1 MAIENGYDV
10 VIIGGGPA
18 GASAGIYAARRRLK
32 TIIFEKG
39 LIGGAI
45 NTASLLENY
54 PGFKPAPGMEF
65 GSLLKEQLEN
75 LHVEIKT
82 EEIKEIERT
91 DKGFIIKDSDISIE
105 TKTILIATGS
115 KYKKLNIPG
124 EEEFFGKGVAFCATC
139 DAPLFIN
146 KTVAVVGGG
155 DNAFRSAQVLAEG
168 CKKVYLIHRREEFRA
183 TDKLVDEI
191 KQKENIE
198 FILNTTVTEILGEH
212 FVDKIKIKNT
222 KTNEE
227 KELPVDGIFV
237 NIGIIPV
244 SNLAEKFGIALDEKK
259 HIIVDKN
266 KATNI
271 PGVFAAGD
279 VAGTWEQAITAAA
292 DGALAAVSAY
302 RYIKAF

>member
-45 NTASLLENY
+45 NTAPLLENY

-124 EEEFFGKGVAFCATC
+124 EEEFLGKGVAFCATC

-168 CKKVYLIHRREEFRA
+168 CKK
-183 TDKLVDEI
+183 
-191 KQKENIE
+191 
-198 FILNTTVTEILGEH
+198 FI
-212 FVDKIKIKNT
+212 
-222 KTNEE
+222 
-227 KELPVDGIFV
+227 
-237 NIGIIPV
+237 
-244 SNLAEKFGIALDEKK
+244 
-259 HIIVDKN
+259 
-266 KATNI
+266 
-271 PGVFAAGD
+271 
-279 VAGTWEQAITAAA
+279 
-292 DGALAAVSAY
+292 
-302 RYIKAF
+302 